1 MQLLILS
8 IVSATMAAVVP
19 KSLSK
24 PAVGSTPTG
33 VATQANGAS
42 FNAKVMGEGKAGRM
56 QQFIERMQGQ
66 VVAAEA
72 KANQV
77 RATGGSERKAS
88 RLARAVARKAGR
100 KAAKK
105 DVAAIQKQ
113 TTDPAAEEVFSL
125 SASASAEFR
134 QRENSHFSFSESEHY
149 RDCTTSS
156 GSHCDHKDG
165 CKHKAKKGY
174 RLRHCRLHCEESHAR
189 GFSISASAS
198 ASLDI
203 DDIEASASASLSFS
217 KDKRHRTVF
226 RVCEDELARKKKHCN
241 KRCGEDEYVRV
252 DYRKKVVYD
261 DNEERELS
269 VSGSLSLSI
278 DAEVEAAG
286 GLIPSA
292 ATPGPK

>member
-1 MQLLILS
+1 
-8 IVSATMAAVVP
+8 
-19 KSLSK
+19 
-24 PAVGSTPTG
+24 
-33 VATQANGAS
+33 
-42 FNAKVMGEGKAGRM
+42 MGEGKAGRM

-105 DVAAIQKQ
+105 DVTALQ
-113 TTDPAAEEVFSL
+113 THTDPRVEEVFSL

-156 GSHCDHKDG
+156 GSHCDRKGD
-165 CKHKAKKGY
+165 CKHKGKKGY
-174 RLRHCRLHCEESHAR
+174 RLRHCRLHCEESCAR
-189 GFSISASAS
+189 GLSISASAS
-198 ASLDI
+198 ASLDVH
-203 DDIEASASASLSFS
+203 DIEASASASLSFS

-261 DNEERELS
+261 DTDERELS
-269 VSGSLSLSI
+269 VSGSLSISI
-278 DAEVEAAG
+278 DAEVDC
-286 GLIPSA
+286 PVTVV
-292 ATPGPK
+292 ATTIAPTASPK